1 MAHCSAPLA
10 SSAWWCSRNPTI
22 PSSSYTV
29 CQLHQFEQLGTSW
42 RISPRSFD
50 FEVLD
55 HASKLWGRRRE
66 SRRTSALDTQPIT
79 ISCTAEDNIEV
90 KFGRRQCLSPALICA
105 TSILLGQLQGS
116 LCPAMAEEGDVKQVA
131 EEGGTFVDGV
141 LSLLDPDQMTKSGK
155 KLPKKYVKSVREVV
169 KSLRESFQ
177 EDTANDAK
185 FRRNADSAKEA
196 IREYLQDWRG
206 SKIVS
211 AEVCC
216 LLLASPCSIHVLGI
230 CIRLSDLVLS
240 LPSF

>member
-10 SSAWWCSRNPTI
+10 SSAWWFSRNSTT

-29 CQLHQFEQLGTSW
+29 CHLHEVQQLGTCRRVST
-42 RISPRSFD
+42 RSFD

-55 HASKLWGRRRE
+55 HGSKLWGVRRQ
-66 SRRTSALDTQPIT
+66 SRRTSAFDVQPVT
-79 ISCTAEDNIEV
+79 ISCTAEDNIETR
-90 KFGRRQCLSPALICA
+90 FGRRQCLSPALMCG
-105 TSILLGQLQGS
+105 TSILLGQLQGH
-116 LCPAMAEEGDVKQVA
+116 LCPAMAQGELKQVA

-169 KSLRESFQ
+169 KSLRESFE

-211 AEVCC
+211 TEVCC
-216 LLLASPCSIHVLGI
+216 VLLPPVSVYSWIIPFMLL
-230 CIRLSDLVLS
+230 
-240 LPSF
+240 